1 MRSRFRALVLA
12 LLSLGL
18 LVGGSGC
25 AGLLEYERRKNEWL
39 RETFFGRRYPQDQ
52 FYDCDPG
59 Y

>member
-1 MRSRFRALVLA
+1 
-12 LLSLGL
+12 
-18 LVGGSGC
+18 
-25 AGLLEYERRKNEWL
+25 LEYERRKNEWL